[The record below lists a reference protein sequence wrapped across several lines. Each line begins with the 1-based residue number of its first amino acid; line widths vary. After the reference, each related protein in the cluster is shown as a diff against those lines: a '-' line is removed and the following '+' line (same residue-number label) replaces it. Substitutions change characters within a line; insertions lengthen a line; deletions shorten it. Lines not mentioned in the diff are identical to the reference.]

1 MERLSVSQNT
11 RKCYFVN
18 SKYIYQHSRLPKS
31 ESVTKLLTEGSA
43 VVCSSSAGS
52 TSSSFDG
59 STSLLMS
66 SLRSIL
72 KIWALNCKLI
82 QTDNQ
87 LLQRWYST
95 QNVTVIQL
103 RDTEARDDAS
113 FFTDCLQV
121 TSASSTLTSN
131 ILLTMAQITQQLCLN
146 LSQNHSNKLVIQPL
160 SANTPGQPV
169 TGSTEKPTTHCH
181 HNQAGTH
188 YYLPSHTASPPFGR
202 HQLSYHI
209 FIMPKQRNILDIC
222 TQHTCI
228 NT

>member
-1 MERLSVSQNT
+1 MFFISWFHIIIVRW
-11 RKCYFVN
+11 F
-18 SKYIYQHSRLPKS
+18 YI
-31 ESVTKLLTEGSA
+31 VTD
-43 VVCSSSAGS
+43 VV
-52 TSSSFDG
+52 
-59 STSLLMS
+59 
-66 SLRSIL
+66 
-72 KIWALNCKLI
+72 
-82 QTDNQ
+82 
-87 LLQRWYST
+87 
-95 QNVTVIQL
+95 VTVDTQDLSPKLQIDTDRQPVASTVIFNTKCNSNTVEGH
-103 RDTEARDDAS
+103 RDDEATVEARDDAS

-160 SANTPGQPV
+160 SANMPGQPV

-209 FIMPKQRNILDIC
+209 FIMPKQRNTLDIC
-222 TQHTCI
+222 TQHKSI